1 MVPPD
6 SRRISRVLRYSGATR
21 KVNRFR
27 IQGCHLLW
35 PAFPDRSTNDLLGNF
50 HMSGPTT
57 PSKQALMVWAFPRS
71 LAATSGISI
80 DFFSWGYL
88 DVSVLPVG
96 RDVPMNSVRS

>member
-1 MVPPD
+1 MVLPD
-6 SRRISRVLRYSGATR
+6 SRRITRVLRYSGAVR
-21 KVNRFR
+21 KAKSFR
-27 IQGCHLLW
+27 VQGCHLLW
-35 PAFPDRSTNDLLGNF
+35 QAIPDLSTNVLLGNF
-50 HMSGPTT
+50 HMDGPTT
-57 PSKQALMVWAFPRS
+57 PTKQALLVWAFPRS